1 MGAIKEPVATLYE
14 TDFAAWAFEQ
24 AEAIRR
30 KDLGAIDV
38 PNLVEELESMGKQ
51 QRAELVSRLVI
62 LLMHLA
68 KWAHQPAQRTAHSAS
83 WQASIDVQRIEIA
96 RHVRKNPS
104 LKPYITEAMADAWE
118 TARIQAA
125 AETGLA
131 RQLFPAQCP
140 YTWDDAMQT
149 DWLPS

>member
-1 MGAIKEPVATLYE
+1 MGAIKEPVTTLYE

-30 KDLGAIDV
+30 NDLSAVDV

-68 KWAHQPAQRTAHSAS
+68 KWEHQPTQRAIHGGS

-96 RHVRKNPS
+96 RHVRRNPS
-104 LKPYITEAMADAWE
+104 LTPYIAEAIGDAWE
-118 TARIQAA
+118 TARIRAA
-125 AETGLA
+125 AESGLA
-131 RQLFPAQCP
+131 RQSFPEQCP
-140 YTWDDAMQT
+140 YTWDVAMQT
-149 DWLPS
+149 DWLPD